1 MVEFLSQFFDVV
13 LHLDK
18 YLPPLIQQY
27 GVWIYAI
34 LFAVIFSETG
44 FVVLPFLPGDSL
56 LFVAGLVW
64 HQAEMDVG
72 VLMAVLVAAAFIG
85 NTVNYLIGRS
95 IGPKVFQWPDS
106 RFFNREA
113 LAKTHA
119 FYEKHGGKTIVASRF
134 LPLFRTFAPFVAG
147 VGAMDFARFSAWN
160 LLGALLWVASLTLA
174 GYWFGDIP
182 VISQNLSL
190 MVVGIVVISLLPAVL
205 GWISH
210 RRSAKA

>member
-1 MVEFLSQFFDVV
+1 MEILAQFVDIV

-27 GVWIYAI
+27 GLWIYAI

-64 HQAEMDVG
+64 HQAGMDVAVLMG
-72 VLMAVLVAAAFIG
+72 VLMAAAFLG
-85 NTVNYLIGRS
+85 NTVNYLIGRT

-119 FYEKHGGKTIVASRF
+119 FYEKHGGKTVVASRF

-147 VGAMDFARFSAWN
+147 VGAMDFGRFSAWN
-160 LLGALLWVASLTLA
+160 LLGAVLWVGSLTLA
-174 GYWFGDIP
+174 GYWFGEIP
-182 VISQNLSL
+182 VIRQNLSL
-190 MVVGIVVISLLPAVL
+190 MVVGIVVVSLLPAVI
-205 GWISH
+205 GWVNH
-210 RRSAKA
+210 RRAAKA